1 MPENPDFVPMDEP
14 DMANRFEDWLEE
26 QAENGT
32 ISLYDLNWIDLM
44 IYVRL
49 RQVATP
55 QMMHMRAHALIEF
68 GERLLHTPGAM
79 VDPETGDELVPILVE
94 NAADQEAHFDMLSI
108 SGQEVD
114 DQAIEDLIASELL
127 RSDGEE
133 E

>member
-1 MPENPDFVPMDEP
+1 MPEEPDFVPLEEP

-26 QAENGT
+26 QAEDGT
-32 ISLYDLNWIDLM
+32 VSLYDLNWIDLM

-49 RQVATP
+49 RQIATP

-79 VDPETGDELVPILVE
+79 VDPDTGQDLVPILIE
-94 NAADQEAHFDMLSI
+94 NATDPQAHLDMLSI

-114 DQAIEDLIASELL
+114 DQAIADLIASELMK
-127 RSDGEE
+127 GEE
-133 E
+133 EE